1 VHRLAWGLLL
11 LAVAACAVGSLA
23 ADRTLRFAATIA
35 GGVLL
40 VAALWFAWAN
50 GRRIEARW
58 RTGGVRGELE
68 LTSVSPVS
76 KSRLA
81 VVATLHLPDRPAREA
96 RYKAYVSAFEHRYVV
111 EGTRVP
117 CTVLDDD
124 PGRVRV
130 ELRPELPARAAT
142 FVEE

>member
-1 VHRLAWGLLL
+1 VHRLAWGLLV
-11 LAVAACAVGSLA
+11 LAVAACAVGSLVA
-23 ADRTLRFAATIA
+23 NRSVRFGATIG

-40 VAALWFAWAN
+40 AAALWTAWAN

-58 RTGGVRGELE
+58 RNHGVRGELE

-81 VVATLHLPDRPAREA
+81 VVATLHRPDRAPREA
-96 RYKAYVSAFEHRYVV
+96 RFQAYVSAFEHRYVV

-117 CTVLDDD
+117 CTVLDED
-124 PGRVRV
+124 PGRIRV
-130 ELRPELPARAAT
+130 HLRPERSAT
-142 FVEE
+142 FVEN